1 MRLKRFILLGPAHP
15 YRGGIAETQNYL
27 AKNLSNLGY
36 EVLLF
41 TFKFQYPKILFPGK
55 TQYTSKTYPNGIVIK
70 RKVNSV
76 NPFNWIKVTEEI
88 NEYNPDVVFFRYWTP
103 FISPCWS
110 SIAYGLSKK
119 IKKVAFVDNW
129 IPHERSYFDNKMN
142 NFFRNKMNAFITLST
157 SVANEIKLNSSE
169 NLIFE
174 GFHPISDDLPEVIS
188 RNKARKKLGWSK
200 DKKIVLFFGIIRK
213 YKGLDLLIE
222 SFSKSPLKS
231 SNTVLAIVGEP
242 YEKEKKYTK
251 LVQNLNL
258 EERVICDFNY
268 ADNYKARDVIC
279 AADVIAQTYRSA
291 SQSGVTPLAYYYQT
305 PILVSDLPGLKE
317 PILRDGTGI
326 ISDKNPKNIAENLK
340 KILEEESLS
349 NYKKQI
355 IKIVKKYDWKSFC
368 KSIVNFLEDIA
379 VIE

>member
-368 KSIVNFLEDIA
+368 KSIVNLLEDIA